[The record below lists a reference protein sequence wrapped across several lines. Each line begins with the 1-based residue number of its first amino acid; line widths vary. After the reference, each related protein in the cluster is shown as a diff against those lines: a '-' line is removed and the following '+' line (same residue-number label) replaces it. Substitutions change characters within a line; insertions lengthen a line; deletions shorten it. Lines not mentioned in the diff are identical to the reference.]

1 MSLEISFNKNCVSDN
16 LKFFLNILLEDLE
29 GSHWGKK
36 SLLDLKPHGL
46 EQKHGMVFCHI
57 HIHLWVLS
65 HFGKVCA
72 PA

>member
-36 SLLDLKPHGL
+36 
-46 EQKHGMVFCHI
+46 
-57 HIHLWVLS
+57 
-65 HFGKVCA
+65 VC
-72 PA
+72 